1 MHTNTIEH
9 ETWGLVEID
18 FAAGAASQQAEQSAE
33 KNFAGNTRTGQTA
46 QKPKPGNCPVS
57 SKSKILAKISTRSLC
72 PRYYEGQGSKP

>member
-1 MHTNTIEH
+1 MHTNTIKH

-18 FAAGAASQQAEQSAE
+18 SFFRAAQRSSSSAE
-33 KNFAGNTRTGQTA
+33 KNFAGTRAGQT

-72 PRYYEGQGSKP
+72 PRYYEGQGSEP